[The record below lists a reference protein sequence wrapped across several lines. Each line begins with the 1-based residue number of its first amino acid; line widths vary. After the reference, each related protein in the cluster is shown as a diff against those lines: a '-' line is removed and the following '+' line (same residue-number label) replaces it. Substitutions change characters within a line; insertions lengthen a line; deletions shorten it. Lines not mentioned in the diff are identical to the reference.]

1 MPKIF
6 LIPIETSVRE
16 LDYKLLLSLKLAQKD
31 AMVFLGSKGKLLPL
45 IESMTNFNYLDK
57 GYHKGQSENLY
68 NNIKNRQG
76 YIFSLDEEGAVDFND
91 NSSLKSRYS
100 QTLFEQAERVY
111 LWGKNQKEI
120 YGHSYKNSIV
130 TGHPRFEILKKKFR
144 SIFSRD
150 VRKLQK
156 DFGDFILINT
166 NMSFGNNIRGNSFV
180 INNYEHRFPQIKKI
194 IAQDHQKINII
205 LETISRLLSA
215 SKKVILRPH
224 PEESTIFYKENFK
237 NNENFIINKSDSV
250 IPWIIAS
257 KTVIHTDCT
266 TALEAFCLDKIPIS
280 VLPKD
285 LDETFICP
293 LPLKISIES
302 SPQQIVQDLDD
313 YNFLRNKINSEVIE
327 DNLSFSLDSLNLIS
341 DDLINK
347 SQESKIDFKNILINI
362 FKMKARDIFI
372 NNNDELMEAKLNG
385 FKSDEINKKIENFSN
400 ILNLEDNF
408 IAKKISDHLFE
419 IKIS

>member
-130 TGHPRFEILKKKFR
+130 TGHPRFEILKKEFR

-205 LETISRLLSA
+205 LENKCETFRLRLL
-215 SKKVILRPH
+215 
-224 PEESTIFYKENFK
+224 F
-237 NNENFIINKSDSV
+237 
-250 IPWIIAS
+250 
-257 KTVIHTDCT
+257 
-266 TALEAFCLDKIPIS
+266 
-280 VLPKD
+280 
-285 LDETFICP
+285 
-293 LPLKISIES
+293 
-302 SPQQIVQDLDD
+302 
-313 YNFLRNKINSEVIE
+313 
-327 DNLSFSLDSLNLIS
+327 
-341 DDLINK
+341 
-347 SQESKIDFKNILINI
+347 ILI
-362 FKMKARDIFI
+362 MP
-372 NNNDELMEAKLNG
+372 DEL
-385 FKSDEINKKIENFSN
+385 
-400 ILNLEDNF
+400 
-408 IAKKISDHLFE
+408 
-419 IKIS
+419 